1 MPTKQCENKLNK
13 NLPELPE
20 KILDLIS
27 KLHNVFQKL
36 KITNLP
42 ELSEK
47 ILDRMSS
54 RGADEVETGE
64 VINCV
69 LSLLSSNNL
78 MDFISFVGGI
88 IGSDAGPS

>member
-1 MPTKQCENKLNK
+1 MRKKLKIK
-13 NLPELPE
+13 NLP
-20 KILDLIS
+20 K
-27 KLHNVFQKL
+27 
-36 KITNLP
+36 
-42 ELSEK
+42 LSEK

-54 RGADEVETGE
+54 RGADEVDTGE
-64 VINCV
+64 VNICW

>member
-1 MPTKQCENKLNK
+1 M
-13 NLPELPE
+13 
-20 KILDLIS
+20 
-27 KLHNVFQKL
+27 
-36 KITNLP
+36 TNLP
-42 ELSEK
+42 KLSEK
-47 ILDRMSS
+47 ILDRISCL
-54 RGADEVETGE
+54 GADEVDTGE

>member
-1 MPTKQCENKLNK
+1 MRK
-13 NLPELPE
+13 
-20 KILDLIS
+20 
-27 KLHNVFQKL
+27 KL
-36 KITNLP
+36 KIKNLP

-47 ILDRMSS
+47 ILDRISCL
-54 RGADEVETGE
+54 GADEVETGE
-64 VINCV
+64 VTNCE

>member
-1 MPTKQCENKLNK
+1 MWE
-13 NLPELPE
+13 
-20 KILDLIS
+20 
-27 KLHNVFQKL
+27 KL

-54 RGADEVETGE
+54 RGADDVETGE